1 MKFLNKLERKYGK
14 YAIDNLTLIL
24 ILGYVIGYVINLVN
38 DRMFGYLTLN
48 PYMIMKGQVW
58 RLISWILVPPSELS
72 LFTIVMLF
80 FYYSIG
86 RTLEQ
91 TWGKFKY
98 NIFIL
103 CGILFTIA
111 SAFIALYVLPSS
123 VYGMYN
129 ISEVNAG
136 DTFQFVKGYII
147 SFYVST
153 YYINLSIFL
162 LFAALYPDMQVML
175 YFIIPIKIKW
185 LAYLD
190 VALMAYEVYK
200 YGIVCGVI
208 VFASL
213 LNFLIFFAL
222 IMQAKG
228 NTPVNAK
235 RKHDYQKKVYSA
247 KSVYEG
253 GARHK
258 CAICGRTELDNP
270 NLTFRYCSKCTGSK
284 EYCEDHLFTHE
295 HK

>member
-72 LFTIVMLF
+72 LFTVVMLF

-98 NIFIL
+98 NIFIIS
-103 CGILFTIA
+103 GIIFTVV
-111 SAFIALYVLPSS
+111 SAMVAYFILPSS

-129 ISEVNAG
+129 ISEVNTSE
-136 DTFQFVKGYII
+136 TFQFVKGYII

-190 VALMAYEVYK
+190 LALMAYEIYK
-200 YGIVCGVI
+200 YGFVCGVI

-213 LNFLIFFAL
+213 LNFLIFFVL
-222 IMQAKG
+222 ILQAKG
-228 NTPVNAK
+228 NTTANARRK
-235 RKHDYQKKVYSA
+235 RDYQKKVYSA